1 MTILMF
7 NSSKLHIYRLLYGI
21 LGTQASCKKGV
32 MVDAVT
38 QTENQTS
45 CRCNCY
51 QSETE
56 GTETEDTEKNQVPDT
71 DTEWERSF
79 NTYQTDST
87 IPDESTPV
95 KSSL

>member
-1 MTILMF
+1 MIILIF
-7 NSSKLHIYRLLYGI
+7 NSSKLHIYRLLYSI
-21 LGTQASCKKGV
+21 LGTQASCKKEV

-79 NTYQTDST
+79 NTYQTEST

>member
-1 MTILMF
+1 MQYFQYGNAMTILIF
-7 NSSKLHIYRLLYGI
+7 NSSKLHIYRLLYSI
-21 LGTQASCKKGV
+21 LGTQVSCKKGV

-56 GTETEDTEKNQVPDT
+56 GTETEDTEKNEVADT
-71 DTEWERSF
+71 DTE
-79 NTYQTDST
+79 
-87 IPDESTPV
+87 
-95 KSSL
+95 